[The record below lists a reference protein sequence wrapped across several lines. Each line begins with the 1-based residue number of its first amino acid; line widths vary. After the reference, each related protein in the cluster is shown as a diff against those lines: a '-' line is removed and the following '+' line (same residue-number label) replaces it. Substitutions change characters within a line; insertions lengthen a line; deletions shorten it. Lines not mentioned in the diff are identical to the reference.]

1 MFELLLNEILVGIK
15 INMYLKFFQLAEGI
29 SQLEKFPS
37 MTHLSKIIL
46 DHVAL
51 NELQLHPLSVRQLI
65 AIETIASPATIH
77 KHLSSLRN
85 SGYVG
90 VDMNKTDKRTKPL
103 VLTLLGH
110 QYIDAL
116 SKALQKSLKI

>member
-1 MFELLLNEILVGIK
+1 
-15 INMYLKFFQLAEGI
+15 MYLKFFELTKGI
-29 SQLEKFPS
+29 SLLEKFPS
-37 MTHLSKIIL
+37 MTPLSKIIL

-51 NELQLHPLSVRQLI
+51 NERQLHPLSVRQLI
-65 AIETIASPATIH
+65 TIDAIASPATIH

-85 SGYVG
+85 SGYVD

>member
-1 MFELLLNEILVGIK
+1 MSPYLNFV
-15 INMYLKFFQLAEGI
+15 QLAQGI

-51 NELQLHPLSVRQLI
+51 NERQEHPLSVRQLI
-65 AIETIASPATIH
+65 AIDAIASPATIH
-77 KHLSSLRN
+77 KHLSRLRK

-90 VDMNKTDKRTKPL
+90 VVINKMDKRTKPL
-103 VLTLLGH
+103 VLTPLGH

-116 SKALQKSLKI
+116 SKALQKSLKV

>member
-1 MFELLLNEILVGIK
+1 MSLYLNFV
-15 INMYLKFFQLAEGI
+15 QLAQGI

-51 NELQLHPLSVRQLI
+51 NERQEHPLSVRQLI
-65 AIETIASPATIH
+65 TIDAIASPATIH
-77 KHLSSLRN
+77 KHLSRLRK

-90 VDMNKTDKRTKPL
+90 VVINKMDKRTKPL
-103 VLTLLGH
+103 VLTPLGH

-116 SKALQKSLKI
+116 SKALQKSLKV